1 MRRIATLLLALAP
14 LPALAQ
20 AIPDDTPGLKSAP
33 EQALA
38 GSWAL
43 KVEGATVFR
52 FDIARDGERWK
63 GEWHRP
69 ASFASTGDSFS
80 RLSNQP
86 VKVDS
91 GGSKTVGDWAE
102 LTFPDNRPGAVP
114 DVFRFR
120 LIGEDRAEMIYVD
133 TGLAPFTLT
142 RVAPGTGLG
151 PFEAGKVYHR
161 VSVETL
167 GLPAD
172 AGGPPPRSIGR
183 GVSISP
189 EPAPRRGVSSSPAPA
204 DPKAAPLP
212 ARRTDKPPAE
222 GGR

>member
-1 MRRIATLLLALAP
+1 MRRIVTLLLALAP

-33 EQALA
+33 EAALA

-52 FDIARDGERWK
+52 FDIARDGQGWK

-69 ASFASTGDSFS
+69 ASFASSGDSFS
-80 RLSNQP
+80 RLSNEA
-86 VKVDS
+86 VEVDS
-91 GGSKTVGDWAE
+91 GGSKAIGDWAE

-120 LIGEDRAEMIYVD
+120 LIGGDRVEMIYVD
-133 TGLAPFTLT
+133 TGLAPFTLM
-142 RVAPGTGLG
+142 RVGSGTPLG

-167 GLPAD
+167 GLPSENA
-172 AGGPPPRSIGR
+172 GPPAPGSGR

-189 EPAPRRGVSSSPAPA
+189 PPAKVSNAPI
-204 DPKAAPLP
+204 P
-212 ARRTDKPPAE
+212 ARRTDKPPEE